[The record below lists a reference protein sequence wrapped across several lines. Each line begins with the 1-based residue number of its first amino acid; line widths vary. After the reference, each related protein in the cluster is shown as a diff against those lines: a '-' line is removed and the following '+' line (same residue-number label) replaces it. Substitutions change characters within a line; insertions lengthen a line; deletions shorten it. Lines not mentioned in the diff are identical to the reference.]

1 MEHRKNNEGG
11 LYRPEY
17 VERANSVIKSRKLLP
32 NEVMV
37 DVSGKSKDNVLKE
50 VIKIIDNFKPL
61 KKYAYKLDNKNHY
74 LSWVQ
79 SRNLV

>member
-1 MEHRKNNEGG
+1 M
-11 LYRPEY
+11 
-17 VERANSVIKSRKLLP
+17 IKSRKLLP